1 MLTFKRFISKCKM
14 TQIKIKN
21 EGSKIKMFEC
31 QEDEHKNAIE
41 NKNVEMNFSFLSSLL
56 ILWTIMRTFT
66 VHTFFN
72 IHHLHYLHND
82 RFTSNTISSSFNE
95 KFNYSDK
102 IFSISS
108 ANRRS
113 PRRPPVEVEIE
124 MEVMMKINQEWSW
137 WYVLE
142 LNNVASARR
151 QARREIHFC
160 HRLSIFKHRRL
171 VVEHDKPLSLMKRH
185 RVSLRLFHSFI
196 RTLCVQLRESNKK

>member
-1 MLTFKRFISKCKM
+1 MKLKSKTLNSRTIKKNMPQMLTFKRFISKCKM

-56 ILWTIMRTFT
+56 ILWTIMRTFS

-102 IFSISS
+102 IFSLSTV
-108 ANRRS
+108 RH
-113 PRRPPVEVEIE
+113 VD
-124 MEVMMKINQEWSW
+124 
-137 WYVLE
+137 
-142 LNNVASARR
+142 
-151 QARREIHFC
+151 
-160 HRLSIFKHRRL
+160 HRLKLKLKWKWWWKSIKSD
-171 VVEHDKPLSLMKRH
+171 HDDM
-185 RVSLRLFHSFI
+185 F
-196 RTLCVQLRESNKK
+196 